1 MAQNLIFSKKILLW
15 YQKYR
20 TQDLPW
26 QLNKTMYKTWL
37 SEIMLQQTQV
47 KTVIFYY
54 KRFIIRFP
62 TIIQLADAELDEV
75 LFLWSGLGY
84 YARARNL
91 HKTARIIVKYYCGNF
106 PKDLDILISF
116 PGIGR
121 STAGAILSLTLDQH
135 HPILDGNIKRIL
147 TRYYAFDYYLL
158 ENKSKI
164 NNKLWLLSEQLLP
177 DTGTGVFNQA
187 MMDLGRLICTNT
199 CPSCKDCPLQE
210 DCQAFLNHKVNLY
223 PRKEPT
229 KKLLKKTIWFL
240 LLLLQRRKVKM
251 IWLEKRSYQMIWGGL
266 FCFPEFSNINML
278 NIWLLNYHLHDDQ
291 YIKLSILKH
300 RLSNIDLEIRPILLN
315 LNKKIDCKKDGIWY
329 DLMDPPSVGLPN
341 PISIILRRL

>member
-1 MAQNLIFSKKILLW
+1 MAQNLIFSKSILLW

-54 KRFIIRFP
+54 ERFIARFP
-62 TIIQLADAELDEV
+62 TIIQLAEAGLDEV

-91 HKTARIIVKYYCGNF
+91 HKTARIIVQDYCGNF
-106 PKDLDILISF
+106 PKDFNVLISF

-121 STAGAILSLTLDQH
+121 STAGAILSLTLDQR

-147 TRYYAFDYYLL
+147 TRYYAVDYYLL
-158 ENKSKI
+158 GNKSKI

-199 CPSCKDCPLQE
+199 CPVCKDCPLQE
-210 DCQAFLNHKVNLY
+210 NCQAFLTHRVNQY
-223 PRKEPT
+223 PRKEPS

-240 LLLLQRRKVKM
+240 LLLLQRHKVKM
-251 IWLEKRSYQMIWGGL
+251 IWLEKRLYQTIWGGL
-266 FCFPEFSNINML
+266 FCFPEFSSFNML
-278 NIWLLNYHLHDDQ
+278 NVWLLNYNLNNDQ
-291 YIKLSILKH
+291 YIDLSILRHK
-300 RLSNIDLEIRPILLN
+300 LSNVDLEIRPVLLSI
-315 LNKKIDCKKDGIWY
+315 NKKINCKQDGIWY
-329 DLMDPPSVGLPN
+329 DLTDPPIIGLPR
-341 PISIILRRL
+341 PISMILQRL